1 MRKRVLLLL
10 AATCGVAACGGGSS
24 KSGPGEAAKLR
35 PLTAKAALPR
45 VKPGP
50 LAKVAPA
57 LDRICA
63 DNAKRSAD
71 ALRLGADEDRVAE
84 VASERLSRLVARVP
98 RPTDAD
104 ARYTGWTDS
113 LKTVVNLR
121 RLAAAADG
129 DKAKALGEQAQRTA
143 AAGRRTAGQLG
154 LTECSKPGTVSAP

>member
-1 MRKRVLLLL
+1 VRAFAALLLTASML
-10 AATCGVAACGGGSS
+10 AACGGDKESS
-24 KSGPGEAAKLR
+24 KPDPQEAAKLR
-35 PLTAKAALPR
+35 PLTAKAEFPR

-50 LAKVAPA
+50 LASIAPA

-63 DNAKRSAD
+63 DNAKRTAQ
-71 ALRLGADEDRVAE
+71 ALRLGADQERVAQ

-121 RLAAAADG
+121 RLAADADG
-129 DKAKALGEQAQRTA
+129 DKAKALREQAQRTA
-143 AAGRRTAGQLG
+143 AAGRRTARQLG
-154 LTECSKPGTVSAP
+154 LRECGEPA